1 MRTVIY
7 WRTSPLEAENEARH
21 ALTQGQGQL
30 AEEETLLRRWCA
42 DKGLAPVERVVDAGL
57 PLKLAFAEREGAATL
72 FASLQAGDVLV
83 VHALERIFSSCYD
96 AAAILQRLRERG
108 IALHVY
114 TLGGDV
120 CAPDH
125 VLDVVTAARAF
136 AHLERRRSVERI
148 RSVKSTQRNKGR
160 YLGGSRPF
168 GYMIHSNG
176 RLIENPMEQKVLKR
190 ILQLREQGCSLRA
203 IAEAV
208 STPVA
213 PISFKTVQ
221 RVLQRHV

>member
-7 WRTSPLEAENEARH
+7 WRTSPLEAENEARL
-21 ALTQGQGQL
+21 ALTQGQGPL
-30 AEEETLLRRWCA
+30 AQEETVLRAWCA
-42 DKGLAPVERVVDAGL
+42 ERGRGPVERVVDAGL
-57 PLKLAFAEREGAATL
+57 ALSLTFAEREGGAGLLAT
-72 FASLQAGDVLV
+72 LQAGDLLV
-83 VHALERIFSSCYD
+83 VHALERLFSSCYD

-108 IALHVY
+108 VALHVV
-114 TLGGDV
+114 TLGADV
-120 CAPDH
+120 CAPDY
-125 VLDVVTAARAF
+125 VLDVVTAARVF
-136 AHLERRRSVERI
+136 ALLERRRSVERI
-148 RSVKSTQRNKGR
+148 RSVKSTQRSKGR

-190 ILQLREQGCSLRA
+190 ILQLREQGWSLRA
-203 IAEAV
+203 IAGAV

-221 RVLQRHV
+221 RILQRHV

>member
-7 WRTSPLEAENEARH
+7 WRTSPLESESEARH
-21 ALTQGQGQL
+21 ALIAGQGAFAQ
-30 AEEETLLRRWCA
+30 EEAVLRAWCA
-42 DKGLAPVERVVDAGL
+42 ERGRTVVERVVDSGL
-57 PLKLAFAEREGAATL
+57 ALTLAFAEREGG
-72 FASLQAGDVLV
+72 ASLLASLRAGDLLV

-108 IALHVY
+108 VALHVY
-114 TLGGDV
+114 TLGGNV
-120 CAPDH
+120 CAPDY
-125 VLDVVTAARAF
+125 VLDVVTSARAF
-136 AHLERRRSVERI
+136 ALLERRRAVERI
-148 RSVKSTQRNKGR
+148 RNVKSTQRSKGR

-190 ILQLREQGCSLRA
+190 ILHLREQGWSLRA

-221 RVLQRHV
+221 RILQRHV